1 MAPLLIFIF
10 VIVMLP
16 VLWALIAYNRLVAT
30 RNHCDEA
37 WADVDTELKRRY
49 ELIPNLVET
58 VKGYAQHERALF
70 EDVTELRA
78 KAVANEGSPE
88 SQAADENALV
98 SGLGRLL
105 AVAES
110 YPDLK
115 ASDNFLELQREL
127 ATTENR
133 IQASRRFYNGN
144 VREINN
150 LVEQVP
156 SNMVAS
162 MTGFERRQYF
172 QVEAAVERAPVAVDL
187 TKD

>member
-1 MAPLLIFIF
+1 MPVLLVGILVPLLF
-10 VIVMLP
+10 
-16 VLWALIAYNRLVAT
+16 ALVWGIIAYNRLVAT
-30 RNHCDEA
+30 RNHCTEA

-58 VKGYAQHERALF
+58 VKGYASHERELF
-70 EDVTELRA
+70 EQVSELRSRA
-78 KAVANEGSPE
+78 RANDGRPE
-88 SQAADENALV
+88 SQAQDENALV

-115 ASDNFLELQREL
+115 ASENFLELQREL

-133 IQASRRFYNGN
+133 IQAARRFYNGN
-144 VREINN
+144 VRENNN

-156 SNMVAS
+156 SNLIAS
-162 MTGFERRQYF
+162 MTGFARRDYF
-172 QVEAAVERAPVAVDL
+172 QVESAAERAAAKVEL
-187 TKD
+187 G